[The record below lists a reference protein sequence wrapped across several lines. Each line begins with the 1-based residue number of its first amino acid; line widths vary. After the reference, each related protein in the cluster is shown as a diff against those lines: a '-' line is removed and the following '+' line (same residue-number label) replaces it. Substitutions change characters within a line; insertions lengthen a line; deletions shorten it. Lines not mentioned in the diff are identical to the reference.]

1 METKRCIL
9 YIIRIQS
16 GNNLYDIMIQ
26 PVTEEDE
33 AKWAQLVRDEL
44 REQQLD
50 PKKRNLYHDVS
61 SLLDIASL
69 TYSALKRTALQ
80 NIIQLERFGRI
91 SRHDQYQELLNNI
104 ALDIRTKH
112 KRRIQ
117 RSREIENARAT
128 ISTMEEKQAWLRSQ
142 LDSYN
147 DYIEHA
153 MVTLQ
158 QKAKGKKRFLLPFT
172 KQYLHER
179 ELQKSGRLP
188 KFGSYKYSARN
199 LAEKGVLIAWRGY
212 SERQWDRLDVTIS
225 SDEAGV
231 FHVDGSH
238 SSHGISSVIPGAS
251 ATVAL
256 DSLLQA
262 QFNNLQFV
270 TLFGAEDGQAAEGPL
285 KLNVNLLVHLLMKK
299 FYSQP

>member
-1 METKRCIL
+1 
-9 YIIRIQS
+9 
-16 GNNLYDIMIQ
+16 MIQ

-33 AKWAQLVRDEL
+33 MKWAQLVDDEL

-50 PKKRNLYHDVS
+50 PKKRNMYHDVS

-69 TYSALKRTALQ
+69 TYAALKRTALQ
-80 NIIQLERFGRI
+80 NIIELERHGRI
-91 SRHDQYQELLNNI
+91 TRANQYQDLLNEI

-112 KRRIQ
+112 RRRVQ
-117 RSREIENARAT
+117 RSREIDNARAT
-128 ISTMEEKQAWLRSQ
+128 IGTLEEKQAWLRSQ
-142 LDSYN
+142 LNSYN

-158 QKAKGKKRFLLPFT
+158 QKAKDKKRFLLPFT
-172 KQYLHER
+172 KQYFHER
-179 ELQKSGRLP
+179 ELQRSGRVP
-188 KFGSYKYSARN
+188 KFGSFKYSARN
-199 LAEKGVLIAWRGY
+199 LAEKGVLVGWRGY
-212 SERQWDRLDVTIS
+212 SERQWDKLDVTIS

-231 FHVDGSH
+231 FHIDGSR
-238 SSHGISSVIPGAS
+238 SSHGITEVIPGAS

-270 TLFGAEDGQAAEGPL
+270 TLFGAEDGEGGVAAEGPL
-285 KLNVNLLVHLLMKK
+285 RLNVNLLVHLLMKK

>member
-9 YIIRIQS
+9 YIIRIQT
-16 GNNLYDIMIQ
+16 GKNLYDIMIQ
-26 PVTEEDE
+26 PITNEDE
-33 AKWAQLVRDEL
+33 AKWSQLVRDEL

-69 TYSALKRTALQ
+69 NYTQLKRSALQ

-91 SRHDQYQELLNNI
+91 SRLDHYQELLNAI

-112 KRRIQ
+112 RRRVQ
-117 RSREIENARAT
+117 RSREIDNSRAT
-128 ISTMEEKQAWLRSQ
+128 IATLEEKQAWLRSQ
-142 LDSYN
+142 LNSYN

-158 QKAKGKKRFLLPFT
+158 QKAAQGKKKFLLPFT
-172 KQYLHER
+172 KQFFHQR
-179 ELQKSGRLP
+179 ELEKSGRRP

-199 LAEKGVLIAWRGY
+199 LADKGVLVGWRGY
-212 SERQWDRLDVTIS
+212 AERHWDRVDVTIS
-225 SDEAGV
+225 SDEPGV
-231 FHVDGSH
+231 FNFE
-238 SSHGISSVIPGAS
+238 GIQSNLMISGAS
-251 ATVAL
+251 ATLAL

-262 QFNNLQFV
+262 QFNNMQFV
-270 TLFGAEDGQAAEGPL
+270 TLFSSEQGGEGPL

>member
-9 YIIRIQS
+9 YLIRIQT
-16 GNNLYDIMIQ
+16 GQNLYDIMIQ

-33 AKWAQLVRDEL
+33 EKWSQLVLDEL
-44 REQQLD
+44 REQQTD
-50 PKKRNLYHDVS
+50 PKKRNLYHDTS

-69 TYSALKRTALQ
+69 TYAALKRVALQ
-80 NIIQLERFGRI
+80 NIISLERTGRI
-91 SRHDQYQELLNNI
+91 SRLNQYQELLNDI

-112 KRRIQ
+112 RRRVQ
-117 RSREIENARAT
+117 RSREIDNARAT
-128 ISTMEEKQAWLRSQ
+128 IATLEEKQTWLRSQ
-142 LDSYN
+142 LNSYN

-172 KQYLHER
+172 KQYNHER
-179 ELQKSGRLP
+179 ELQRSGRVP
-188 KFGSYKYSARN
+188 KFGSYKYSGRTLSN
-199 LAEKGVLIAWRGY
+199 KGVLVSWRGY
-212 SERQWDRLDVTIS
+212 TEHQWDRLDVTIS

-231 FHVDGSH
+231 FHFEGSIG
-238 SSHGISSVIPGAS
+238 SLMVQGAS
-251 ATVAL
+251 ATLAL

-262 QFNNLQFV
+262 QFNNMQFV
-270 TLFGAEDGQAAEGPL
+270 TLFGAEEAQGGEGPL